1 MLLKSHS
8 VHILQIVILSACLLL
23 ICVFT
28 NGQNLVG
35 YKGKDILRYMKINHR
50 EMNLNSVV
58 NNKFSYL
65 KYSNNLE
72 TQTILFFL
80 NADSVCSNERIVS
93 DKSLKSLK
101 LKEFDSRY
109 LKKGDNKWIDRHDGK
124 SYKIELSEG
133 EWSFVISIETDK

>member
-8 VHILQIVILSACLLL
+8 VHILKIVVLSACLLL

-28 NGQNLVG
+28 HGQNLVG

-58 NNKFSYL
+58 NNMFSYL
-65 KYSNNLE
+65 KYTNNLE

-80 NADSVCSNERIVS
+80 NADSVCRNERIVF

-101 LKEFDSRY
+101 MKEFDSRY

-133 EWSFVISIETDK
+133 EWSCVISIETDK